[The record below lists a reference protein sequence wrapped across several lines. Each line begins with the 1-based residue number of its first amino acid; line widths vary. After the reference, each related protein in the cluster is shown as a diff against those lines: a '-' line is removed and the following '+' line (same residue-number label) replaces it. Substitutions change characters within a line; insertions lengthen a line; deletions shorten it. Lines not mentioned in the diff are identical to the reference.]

1 MVKPLTNP
9 FAGRPTPLGT
19 LLTTAGRRLASEL
32 DVGLAAAGFGDL
44 RAAHAPL
51 FMAIDPEGSTVT
63 DLAGQARMTK
73 QAMGELVRY
82 LELHGYVTIG
92 VDPDDRRVRRIRL
105 TQRGWDAIAAGE
117 RVIED
122 FERWLDSAIG
132 IDQVHQMRDTLE
144 RIIKTDAATWLR

>member
-19 LLTTAGRRLASEL
+19 LLSTAGRRLTSEL
-32 DVGLAAAGFGDL
+32 DIGLAAAGFDDL

-51 FMAIDPEGSTVT
+51 FMAIDPDGSTVT
-63 DLAGQARMTK
+63 DLARQGRMTK

-82 LELHGYVTIG
+82 LELHEYVTIS
-92 VDPDDRRVRRIRL
+92 VDPSDRRARRIRL

-122 FERWLDSAIG
+122 FDRWLASGVGA
-132 IDQVHQMRDTLE
+132 DQVERMRNTLE
-144 RIIKTDAATWLR
+144 RIIETDGATWRS